1 MDGTEVRYLKS
12 KESMESITEL
22 FDDMLRQYGS
32 ADIAEAEFKKLLHE
46 DADVKALYRE
56 WCDEVGSS
64 EKRGFLDYC
73 EEYFDSQESIW
84 DSLKD
89 EYEE

>member
-1 MDGTEVRYLKS
+1 
-12 KESMESITEL
+12 MESITEL